1 MSPWE
6 YLLQPAILFFLL
18 GVVAALVK
26 SDLEIPG
33 SVLKILSLYLLF
45 ALGLKGGWELQKVT
59 DPMGADYRKLSDL
72 ATVKYAKQSWHDGRC
87 AREQTNYNY

>member
-1 MSPWE
+1 VWFSWSFLLHKQSGLTEFAPRMSPWE

-45 ALGLKGGWELQKVT
+45 VAYT
-59 DPMGADYRKLSDL
+59 FIHKL
-72 ATVKYAKQSWHDGRC
+72 W
-87 AREQTNYNY
+87 

>member
-26 SDLEIPG
+26 SDLEIPR
-33 SVLKILSLYLLF
+33 SVLNILSLNFLF
-45 ALGLKGGWELQKVT
+45 VAYT
-59 DPMGADYRKLSDL
+59 FIHKL
-72 ATVKYAKQSWHDGRC
+72 W
-87 AREQTNYNY
+87 

>member
-1 MSPWE
+1 MSPLE

-18 GVVAALVK
+18 GVLAAIVK

-45 ALGLKGGWELQKVT
+45 DLKRIMDGGE
-59 DPMGADYRKLSDL
+59 
-72 ATVKYAKQSWHDGRC
+72 
-87 AREQTNYNY
+87 TNYVTATLSVYLDLYNIFVNLLHLLMAFTGNSRD